1 VTPEGTFGLG
11 ILPVVLAALTLVVVA
26 VLISRRL
33 RVGVEGSIVW
43 AATRATVQLL
53 AVGLVFTAIF
63 ESSLA
68 SLWAWLWVVAMVT
81 VATNVVRWRAPKVPG
96 VVVPALLAVAG
107 SAALSIAVVFGFGVL
122 ELEPVRLVVIVGIT
136 LGNSLPS
143 AVGGVA
149 QTVAFVRDR
158 PGEIEALLALGMPR
172 DGVVRYVAPQAA
184 RLALV
189 NQIERTKVV
198 GLIALPGAMTGLLL
212 AGVAPL
218 DAVVLQLLVMLIVL
232 GSVGV
237 SVLATVLALA
247 GTAVTAEMTLASWA
261 TEREPDKSRRHSSA

>member
-1 VTPEGTFGLG
+1 VNPDGTFGLSV
-11 ILPVVLAALTLVVVA
+11 LPVLLASLALIAVA
-26 VLISRRL
+26 VAISMRL
-33 RVGVEGSIVW
+33 RIGVERSILW
-43 AATRATVQLL
+43 AAVRATAQLI
-53 AVGLVFTAIF
+53 AVGLIFTVIF
-63 ESSLA
+63 DSALA
-68 SLWAWLWVVAMVT
+68 ELWAWLWVAVMVG
-81 VATNVVRWRAPKVPG
+81 VATYVVRKRAPAVPG
-96 VVVPALLAVAG
+96 VTLPAFMAVAG
-107 SAALSIAVVFGFGVL
+107 SAVLSVIAVFGFGVL

-158 PGEIEALLALGMPR
+158 PGEIEALLGLGGLR
-172 DGVVRYVAPQAA
+172 EHVVRYIAPQTA

-212 AGVAPL
+212 AGVDPL

-232 GSVGV
+232 GSVAV
-237 SVLATVLALA
+237 SVLASVLSIAAAAISADLTLA
-247 GTAVTAEMTLASWA
+247 EWATAEGAGS
-261 TEREPDKSRRHSSA
+261 

>member
-1 VTPEGTFGLG
+1 MNADGTFGLSV
-11 ILPVVLAALTLVVVA
+11 LPVLLASLALVA
-26 VLISRRL
+26 VAVAISMRL
-33 RVGVEGSIVW
+33 RIGVERSILW
-43 AATRATVQLL
+43 AAARATVQLI
-53 AVGLVFTAIF
+53 AVGLLFTVIF
-63 ESSLA
+63 ESGLA
-68 SLWAWLWVVAMVT
+68 ELWAWLWVAVMVG
-81 VATNVVRWRAPKVPG
+81 VATFVVRKRAPAVPG
-96 VVVPALLAVAG
+96 VTIPAFLAVVG
-107 SAALSIAVVFGFGVL
+107 SAVLSVIVVFGFGVL

-158 PGEIEALLALGMPR
+158 PGEIEALLALGMMR
-172 DGVVRYVAPQAA
+172 EHVVRYVAPQTA

-237 SVLATVLALA
+237 SVLATVLSIA
-247 GTAVTAEMTLASWA
+247 GAAISPELTLAEWV
-261 TEREPDKSRRHSSA
+261 TSSAEDGE

>member
-1 VTPEGTFGLG
+1 MNPDGTFGLSA
-11 ILPVVLAALTLVVVA
+11 IPVVLSAVALIGVSVG
-26 VLISRRL
+26 ISLRL
-33 RVGVEGSIVW
+33 HIGVERSILW
-43 AATRATVQLL
+43 AAVRATVQLI
-53 AVGLVFTAIF
+53 AVGLVFTVIF

-68 SLWAWLWVVAMVT
+68 ELWAWLWVAGMVGI
-81 VATNVVRWRAPKVPG
+81 ATYVVRRRAPKLSG
-96 VVVPALLAVAG
+96 VTLPAFVAVAG
-107 SAALSIAVVFGFGVL
+107 SAVLSVVVIFGFGVL
-122 ELEPVRLVVIVGIT
+122 DLDPVRLVVIVGIT
-136 LGNSLPS
+136 LGNSLGS

-158 PGEIEALLALGMPR
+158 PGEIEALLSLG
-172 DGVVRYVAPQAA
+172 GLQEHVIRYVAPQAS

-237 SVLATVLALA
+237 SVLATVLSMASRAITPEL
-247 GTAVTAEMTLASWA
+247 TLAPWA
-261 TEREPDKSRRHSSA
+261 LTRDGASA